1 MACGY
6 FYILKIIITIYNI
19 RNLVDNIIIDIK
31 LINYE
36 NFSQTGRVKER

>member
-36 NFSQTGRVKER
+36 KGDLWVSLMK